1 MFKNFLLF
9 IGLLISIG
17 IIQSNV
23 SADVIS
29 SIPLKKPTLT
39 FEELDKKISKNI
51 LKPLKKPKKAESKI
65 VKEKKIIQVE
75 KKAKLSFKIPKKKP
89 TVSGVNTVKSVKI
102 SKYYN
107 KKDFGIAKKAISEMK
122 KSKWSTSLA
131 IAKKAK
137 DKSIYNFIQWRHL
150 LTKGNQASFYDYKV
164 FIDQNSEYPRIGRL
178 KYLAE
183 HKLSTAKV
191 SPKKIINW
199 FGVDQPLSG
208 YGKMILG
215 ESLVLTGD
223 KAKGTK
229 LIKDGWITADLSKS
243 ELRFYRKKF
252 KKYLNADDYIKR
264 ADYLAWNSKQW
275 DLKRLLRY
283 LPKDYELLYT
293 ARHILIT
300 RGYGVDQAIK
310 NVPNKFKND
319 AGLNYDRLKWRRKK
333 GRVDSSVEIL
343 LNIKNNKEY
352 LVRPD
357 KWWKEREIISRSL
370 IYKKNMN

>member
-29 SIPLKKPTLT
+29 LIPLKKPKLT

-51 LKPLKKPKKAESKI
+51 LKPLKKPKKADSKI

-137 DKSIYNFIQWRHL
+137 DKSIYNFIQW
-150 LTKGNQASFYDYKV
+150 
-164 FIDQNSEYPRIGRL
+164 
-178 KYLAE
+178 
-183 HKLSTAKV
+183 
-191 SPKKIINW
+191 
-199 FGVDQPLSG
+199 
-208 YGKMILG
+208 
-215 ESLVLTGD
+215 
-223 KAKGTK
+223 
-229 LIKDGWITADLSKS
+229 
-243 ELRFYRKKF
+243 
-252 KKYLNADDYIKR
+252 
-264 ADYLAWNSKQW
+264 
-275 DLKRLLRY
+275 
-283 LPKDYELLYT
+283 
-293 ARHILIT
+293 
-300 RGYGVDQAIK
+300 
-310 NVPNKFKND
+310 
-319 AGLNYDRLKWRRKK
+319 
-333 GRVDSSVEIL
+333 
-343 LNIKNNKEY
+343 
-352 LVRPD
+352 
-357 KWWKEREIISRSL
+357 
-370 IYKKNMN
+370 